1 MPQINL
7 NIEEHQA
14 LTQYLSNAYS
24 SNYRNDLKDTDTF
37 DSMVDKC
44 QDAVNNLLIE
54 DFN

>member
-1 MPQINL
+1 MPQIKL